1 VVSLAGTTGVYA
13 RSYER
18 LDRTVEIGF
27 ASGHVISVS
36 FPESIP
42 ADAESDHELLDR
54 IGEYLSGSEEAF
66 AEVELGLTLP
76 TDRRGVIEAVEGIP
90 YGESVSVSRVT
101 RMAGRDD
108 NDAEDLEFVK
118 DALRDNPTPLFVPDH
133 RVEGGP
139 YATPRDIREVFRDV
153 EGLR

>member
-1 VVSLAGTTGVYA
+1 MSLAGTTGVYA

-18 LDRTVEIGF
+18 LDRAIKIGF

-36 FPESIP
+36 FPRTIP
-42 ADAESDHELLDR
+42 EDVDTDHELLDR
-54 IGEYLSGSEEAF
+54 ISEYLEGSEETF
-66 AEVELGLTLP
+66 ADVELGLTLP
-76 TDRRGVIEAVEGIP
+76 TDRRAVLEAVESVP
-90 YGESVSVSRVT
+90 YGESASVSRIT

-108 NDAEDLEFVK
+108 NDPEDLEFVK

-139 YATPRDIREVFRDV
+139 YATPSDVRETFRDV
-153 EGLR
+153 EELR